1 MGRSLEPLLCFV
13 YSGLWEGF
21 LGNEEN
27 MEKYDNPQPE
37 GGHRSKPME
46 QTSNAILQEKVGLAF
61 LD

>member
-1 MGRSLEPLLCFV
+1 M

-46 QTSNAILQEKVGLAF
+46 QTSKAILQEKVGLAF